1 MIIDIVLLG
10 VALLVLVIG
19 SYTDI
24 KTREVPDWLNFSM
37 IAAGIGLRGIYSL
50 ATFDWSF
57 LLQGVI
63 GLGIFVA
70 VGYLMF
76 YAGQWGG
83 GDSKMLMGMGAVLGF
98 DFNLDSLLIVFII
111 NILFAGA
118 LYGLLWGIVSAVIKR
133 RSFVREFKKIMNSRT
148 VSIIRKIYLVC
159 IAISF
164 IFVIFFIDDLLIK
177 WLSVGMLF
185 IFYISFYAVIFIKS
199 VENACMLKWVR
210 PSVLTEGDWI
220 AKEVKVKGKKIVGP
234 KDLGISKEQI
244 KKLKDIKVKKV
255 LVKYGIPFVPS
266 FLLAFVISLIWGA
279 WWVYLF

>member
-1 MIIDIVLLG
+1 MIIDILLLGIALAVLL
-10 VALLVLVIG
+10 AG

-24 KTREVPDWLNFSM
+24 RTREVPDWINFSL

-50 ATFDWSF
+50 ATFEWSYF
-57 LLQGVI
+57 IHGLI
-63 GLGIFVA
+63 GLGLFVA
-70 VGYLMF
+70 LGYFMF

-98 DFNLDSLLIVFII
+98 DLAFDSLLVVFIV

-118 LYGLLWGIVSAVIKR
+118 LYGLAWGIVSA
-133 RSFVREFKKIMNSRT
+133 FVQRKAFIREFKKLMSSRT
-148 VSIIRKIYLVC
+148 VVIIRKVYLIS
-159 IAISF
+159 IAIAF
-164 IFVIFFIDDLLIK
+164 IAVVFFVDDLLLK

-199 VENACMLKWVR
+199 VENSCMLRWVR

-234 KDLGISKEQI
+234 KDLGISKDQI
-244 KKLKDIKVKKV
+244 RKLKDLKVKKI

-266 FLLAFVISLIWGA
+266 FLLAFLISLIWGA
-279 WWVYLF
+279 WWAYLF